1 MAREKLI
8 QDRRDSLVLVIYKPL
23 DVPGVRLPR
32 KLIQILEKKTYVEWT
47 TNNVGQD
54 LFWEKLSRALTDET
68 RHEPYDVDFANVAP
82 SDTEETDQLLM
93 A

>member
-68 RHEPYDVDFANVAP
+68 RHEPYDVDLANVTP
-82 SDTEETDQLLM
+82 SDDEETDQLLM